1 MNYDGLYNK
10 ILGSLATSCI
20 GDALGCPTEQLTM
33 DEIRER
39 FGGFVTDFHPTFPGH
54 PFYHPNRRPGQITD
68 DASVLLKMAE
78 AVVESKGKLTLA
90 NVATHLLLWSEE
102 PEFQCAGPTTVAAVE
117 ALRDG
122 GDPAQTGKTGKL
134 TTDGV
139 SNGAAMKVSPA
150 GLANPGDMEGAVADA
165 ITICLPTHG
174 TSLAMEG
181 ACAIACGVAE
191 ALQDGA
197 TVASV
202 VRAALLGAELG
213 KEQCREMVR
222 VLPGPSIRKRIELAV
237 SLAMCSANLEQAMVE
252 IEAYIGNGLPISET
266 VPAAVGLF
274 VAADGDPLR
283 TVYAASNIGNDTDTI
298 ATIAGALAGALKGFD
313 NVPQDLYEQVAC
325 VNDLDL
331 DKMAADLVEVVKLKR
346 KG

>member
-1 MNYDGLYNK
+1 LNYDRLYTK

-33 DEIRER
+33 AQIKER

-54 PFYHPNRRPGQITD
+54 PFSDPSRKPGQITD
-68 DASVLLKMAE
+68 DASILLKMAE
-78 AVVESKGKLTLA
+78 AIVASRGRLTLA
-90 NVATHLLLWSEE
+90 SVAEHLLLWSEE
-102 PEFQCAGPTTVAAVE
+102 PEFRCAGPTTVAAIE
-117 ALRDG
+117 ALREG

-150 GLANPGDMEGAVADA
+150 GLANSGDMKGAVADA

-191 ALQDGA
+191 ALQDGS

-202 VRAALLGAELG
+202 VRATLLGADLG
-213 KEQCREMVR
+213 KEQCREVVR
-222 VLPGPSIRKRIELAV
+222 ILPGPSIKKRIELAV
-237 SLAMCSANLEQAMVE
+237 SLAMCSGNLEQAMTE
-252 IEAYIGNGLPISET
+252 IEVYIGNGLPISET
-266 VPAAVGLF
+266 VPI
-274 VAADGDPLR
+274 DRTLR
-283 TVYAASNIGNDTDTI
+283 
-298 ATIAGALAGALKGFD
+298 
-313 NVPQDLYEQVAC
+313 
-325 VNDLDL
+325 
-331 DKMAADLVEVVKLKR
+331 
-346 KG
+346 